1 MGPRRQDGPDDTEG
15 QADRS
20 EVPADAVEGPVL
32 GLARRDLEFASG
44 GEFACFSIVAGCGS
58 KRWDGSSLI
67 EFSAHPRCGAQTID
81 WAGGMIDWKDPTYV
95 AQGNAF
101 KAHVQ
106 WVDIQC
112 YSGSDLN
119 LPFVQG
125 NSSSSSN
132 STSRLREREL
142 WPRAQA
148 INSYIYGSESLSAG
162 ASLLSVVF
170 VGAYPAFIGEV
181 ELTNMTFAANNSA
194 GQIGV
199 SGSNAGTIINSAYST
214 GQNSESATA
223 TTKYTTH
230 VVAAKS
236 AHRVVGRVQHG

>member
-15 QADRS
+15 EADRS
-20 EVPADAVEGPVL
+20 EVSADAVQGPVL
-32 GLARRDLEFASG
+32 GLAGRDLEFASG
-44 GEFACFSIVAGCGS
+44 GEFACFSIVGGCGS

-67 EFSAHPRCGAQTID
+67 EVFAHPRCGAQTID

-148 INSYIYGSESLSAG
+148 INSYIYGSESLFRWRLTSFPCFRGSVPRVYGRGRADQYDVCSQQLG
-162 ASLLSVVF
+162 WADWRQRLERRNDHQLRLLDR
-170 VGAYPAFIGEV
+170 PE
-181 ELTNMTFAANNSA
+181 
-194 GQIGV
+194 Q
-199 SGSNAGTIINSAYST
+199 
-214 GQNSESATA
+214 
-223 TTKYTTH
+223 
-230 VVAAKS
+230 
-236 AHRVVGRVQHG
+236 

>member
-1 MGPRRQDGPDDTEG
+1 
-15 QADRS
+15 
-20 EVPADAVEGPVL
+20 
-32 GLARRDLEFASG
+32 
-44 GEFACFSIVAGCGS
+44 
-58 KRWDGSSLI
+58 
-67 EFSAHPRCGAQTID
+67 
-81 WAGGMIDWKDPTYV
+81 MIDWKDPTYV

-125 NSSSSSN
+125 NSSSSSSSSN

-148 INSYIYGSESLSAG
+148 INSYIYGSESLFARFPS
-162 ASLLSVVF
+162 SLFL
-170 VGAYPAFIGEV
+170 VGAYPAFIGKV
-181 ELTNMTFAANNSA
+181 ELTSTTIAANNSA

-214 GQNSESATA
+214 GQNSESTTATA
-223 TTKYTTH
+223 THILFTANLCASSGDVKDLC
-230 VVAAKS
+230 
-236 AHRVVGRVQHG
+236 

>member
-1 MGPRRQDGPDDTEG
+1 VGPRRQDGPDDTKG
-15 QADRS
+15 QADGS
-20 EVPADAVEGPVL
+20 EVPADAVEGPVF
-32 GLARRDLEFASG
+32 GLAGRDLEFASG
-44 GEFACFSIVAGCGS
+44 GEFCQRRQTMGFCFE
-58 KRWDGSSLI
+58 RSLLT
-67 EFSAHPRCGAQTID
+67 PRTPDVVLGAQTID

-132 STSRLREREL
+132 STKRLREREL

-148 INSYIYGSESLSAG
+148 INSYIYGSESSFRSRL
-162 ASLLSVVF
+162 SLLF
-170 VGAYPAFIGEV
+170 VC
-181 ELTNMTFAANNSA
+181 
-194 GQIGV
+194 
-199 SGSNAGTIINSAYST
+199 
-214 GQNSESATA
+214 
-223 TTKYTTH
+223 
-230 VVAAKS
+230 
-236 AHRVVGRVQHG
+236 RGRGPRSYRQWRADQFTERSQQLGRSDWRQRLERRNHHQLGLLDRPEQ